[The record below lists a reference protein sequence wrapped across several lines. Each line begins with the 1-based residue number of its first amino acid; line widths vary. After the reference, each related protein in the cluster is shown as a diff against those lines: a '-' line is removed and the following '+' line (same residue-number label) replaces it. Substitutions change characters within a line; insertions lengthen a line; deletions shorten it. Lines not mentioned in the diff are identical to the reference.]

1 MKRFVR
7 RQTTAD
13 QELKLMA
20 RADELKADLLRS
32 STITA
37 SATEAV
43 GGDAMTNGESV
54 VPTPRPSL
62 DQMWGLE

>member
-20 RADELKADLLRS
+20 RADALKADLLRS

-37 SATEAV
+37 SATQT
-43 GGDAMTNGESV
+43 GDGDAMTKGESV
-54 VPTPRPSL
+54 VPAPRLSL

>member
-13 QELKLMA
+13 HELKLMA
-20 RADELKADLLRS
+20 RADELKASLLNTS
-32 STITA
+32 VEPAAIDGG
-37 SATEAV
+37 AV
-43 GGDAMTNGESV
+43 TVSEPVLAA
-54 VPTPRPSL
+54 PRPSL